1 MSKYEIT
8 TGLYGDELYNLI
20 DAIDYMLALK
30 LLHDGGYDISEM
42 STFYYDQ
49 SNIDHYL
56 EILRLLDSE
65 IKEVDEYYTYLIT
78 KKTDEGKADKIK
90 QLFIETGLGQI
101 FDINYDAL
109 SKTLNIKIAMEELSC
124 CSPVMNNLAELVIK
138 ANKILEG
145 INESSADDK

>member
-78 KKTDEGKADKIK
+78 KKTDEDKADKIK

-109 SKTLNIKIAMEELSC
+109 SKTLNIEIAMEELSC

-145 INESSADDK
+145 LNESSADDK